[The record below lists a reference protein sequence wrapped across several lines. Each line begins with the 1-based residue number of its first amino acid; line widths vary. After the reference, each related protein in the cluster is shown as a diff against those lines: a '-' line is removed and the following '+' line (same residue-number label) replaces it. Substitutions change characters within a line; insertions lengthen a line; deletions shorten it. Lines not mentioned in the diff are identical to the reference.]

1 MSAGI
6 LARNRFHDLPEKART
21 HLVNIKSQ
29 VPKIT
34 DVARAAGVSPAT
46 VSRVLNGSTGVSKAL
61 AAKVQKA
68 AADLGYVPFSS
79 ARALRRQHTRVWAAI
94 VSDIEN
100 PFFTAV
106 VRGIEDVARKV
117 QHRLVLCNSDENLER
132 EADYL
137 DVAIAERMAG
147 VVIAVASARE
157 SSVKDL
163 IQSDIPVVAVDRAA
177 GRDVDAVVVDNRLGA
192 EDATRHLLENG
203 SRRVACITGP
213 TRVNTAN
220 ERLEGY
226 RRALQEAGRD
236 APSDLIRRADYKE
249 AGGHDAALSLLT
261 SRNPPDALFIAN
273 NPMAAGALRA
283 IRELGLTVPRDVAIV
298 AFDDSP
304 WCALTSPPLTV
315 VAQPAYEIGRV
326 AAELLATAGD
336 KRTTRT
342 ITLTP
347 RLIVRESSV
356 RHQKRSS

>member
-1 MSAGI
+1 MNKSSA
-6 LARNRFHDLPEKART
+6 
-21 HLVNIKSQ
+21 
-29 VPKIT
+29 PKIT
-34 DVARAAGVSPAT
+34 DVAKAAGVSPAT
-46 VSRVLNGSTGVSKAL
+46 VSRVLNGSSGVSKAL
-61 AAKVQKA
+61 SAKVRKA

-79 ARALRRQHTRVWAAI
+79 ARALRRRHAQVWAAI

-117 QHRLVLCNSDENLER
+117 QHRLVLCNSDEDLER
-132 EADYL
+132 EAAYL

-157 SSVKDL
+157 SSVQALVD
-163 IQSDIPVVAVDRAA
+163 SHIPVVAVDRAA
-177 GRDVDAVVVDNRLGA
+177 GRDIDAVVVDNRLGA
-192 EDATRHLLENG
+192 EEATRHLIENG

-226 RRALQEAGRD
+226 RRAVSQAGGGVETE
-236 APSDLIRRADYKE
+236 LIRRADYKVT
-249 AGGHDAALSLLT
+249 GGHEAALSLLT

-273 NPMAAGALRA
+273 NPMAVGALRA
-283 IRELGLTVPRDVAIV
+283 IRELGLSIPKDVAIV

-304 WCALTSPPLTV
+304 WCALTSPQLSV

-342 ITLTP
+342 IVLTP
-347 RLIVRESSV
+347 QLIPRESSI
-356 RHQKRSS
+356 RHAGR

>member
-1 MSAGI
+1 M
-6 LARNRFHDLPEKART
+6 
-21 HLVNIKSQ
+21 NIKSQ

-163 IQSDIPVVAVDRAA
+163 IQSDIPVVAVDRTA

-236 APSDLIRRADYKE
+236 TPSDLIRRADYKE

-261 SRNPPDALFIAN
+261 SRHPPDALFIAN

-336 KRTTRT
+336 KHTTRT

>member
-1 MSAGI
+1 MNTRG
-6 LARNRFHDLPEKART
+6 
-21 HLVNIKSQ
+21 Q

-46 VSRVLNGSTGVSKAL
+46 VSRVLNGTSAVSKAL
-61 AAKVQKA
+61 AAKVHKA

-79 ARALRRQHTRVWAAI
+79 ARALRRQHTSVWAAI

-117 QHRLVLCNSDENLER
+117 QHRLVLCNSDEDLER
-132 EADYL
+132 ESAYI

-147 VVIAVASARE
+147 VVIAVASGRE
-157 SSVKDL
+157 SSVQPLMDARV
-163 IQSDIPVVAVDRAA
+163 PVVAVDRAA
-177 GRDVDAVVVDNRLGA
+177 GRDVDAVLVDNRLGA
-192 EDATRHLLENG
+192 EEATRHLLENG
-203 SRRVACITGP
+203 SQRVACITGP

-226 RRALQEAGRD
+226 RRAVIASGRSVQQE
-236 APSDLIRRADYKE
+236 LIRRADYKE
-249 AGGHDAALSLLT
+249 PGGHDAALSLLT

-273 NPMAAGALRA
+273 NPMTVGALRA
-283 IRELGLTVPRDVAIV
+283 MRELGLTVPRDVALV
-298 AFDDSP
+298 AFDDAP
-304 WCALTSPPLTV
+304 WCALTNPQLSV

-336 KRTTRT
+336 KRSSRT
-342 ITLTP
+342 IVLTP
-347 RLIVRESSV
+347 QLIVRESSV
-356 RHQKRSS
+356 RHR